1 MVVEEAAAAPVEGDR
16 VLPFPGLSEPDAV
29 AAAGLNPALEAAYA
43 AIAAADFD
51 TSRAAILPVDDTA
64 GPSMALGDLAA
75 GARAALAAR
84 VEASLAALA
93 AVRDRLTADAGDD
106 LSPDLA
112 IERIAALL
120 GAVEDEGRRLA
131 ADASDHRAEIV
142 AVAAAGAADPCSA
155 GSAAAAIAEAIGLAG
170 PQRRLALLFVGLDR
184 MDRIDRAHG
193 AGTAGEVRAA
203 VTRAITQSFAD
214 LGTVHRHDDDTF
226 AVVLAGTSLRQSV
239 AVGEHLR
246 RLVMRKTLVRRSSG
260 APIGHI
266 TLSVGAVCRD
276 GGDLAPALVARAE
289 RCLAAAQ
296 AAGGNRVVC
305 ETDPVVAVRQ
315 TA

>member
-1 MVVEEAAAAPVEGDR
+1 MLVEETAAAPVEGDR
-16 VLPFPGLSEPDAV
+16 VLPFPGIGEPGTV
-29 AAAGLNPALEAAYA
+29 SAAGLNPALEAAYA

-51 TSRAAILPVDDTA
+51 TSGAAILPIDDTT
-64 GPSMALGDLAA
+64 GPSVALGDLAA

-84 VEASLAALA
+84 VEASLAVLA
-93 AVRDRLTADAGDD
+93 AVRDRLAADAGDD
-106 LSPDLA
+106 VSPDLD
-112 IERIAALL
+112 IERIVALL
-120 GAVEDEGRRLA
+120 GAAEDEGRRLA
-131 ADASDHRAEIV
+131 ADVSDHRAEIV
-142 AVAAAGAADPCSA
+142 AVAAAGEADPCSA
-155 GSAAAAIAEAIGLAG
+155 GSASAAIAEAIGRAG
-170 PQRRLALLFVGLDR
+170 PQRRLSLLVVGLDR
-184 MDRIDRAHG
+184 MNRIDQAHG
-193 AGTAGEVRAA
+193 AGTAAEVRAA

-214 LGTVHRHDDDTF
+214 LGTVHRHDDDTY
-226 AVVLAGTSLRQSV
+226 AVVLAGTSLRQAV

-296 AAGGNRVVC
+296 SAGGNRLVC
-305 ETDPVVAVRQ
+305 ETDPVAAIRHS
-315 TA
+315 A